1 MSSILSYI
9 VERLYIIPGI
19 IVAISVHEFGHAK
32 AAQLCGDRTSE
43 WQGRVSLDPRAHV
56 SVLGILM
63 LLLVGFGWGR
73 PVMIDPRQFKHPRRD
88 QIIVGLA
95 GVFNN
100 LLCALVFSVI
110 CGLYMRF
117 VPVSFAVTKI
127 ANIIWTILLRT
138 VSINISLMIFNLLPV
153 PPLDGFGVLCGI
165 FNLYNTKFYW
175 YAQRYGM
182 AILLIL
188 LYLGATG
195 IVLRPAVSAVMG
207 LFTRLILWI
216 GV

>member
-1 MSSILSYI
+1 MSTILEYI
-9 VERLYIIPGI
+9 IDRLYIIPGI
-19 IVAISVHEFGHAK
+19 VVAISVHEFGHAK

-56 SVLGILM
+56 SLIGILM

-73 PVMIDPRQFKHPRRD
+73 PVMIDPRNFRHPRRD

-100 LLCALVFSVI
+100 MICALVFTVI
-110 CGLYMRF
+110 CGLVWRF
-117 VPVSFAVTKI
+117 APAAVFSSGI
-127 ANIIWTILLRT
+127 GNVIWTILYRL
-138 VSINISLMIFNLLPV
+138 VSINVSLMVFNLIPC

-182 AILLIL
+182 IILIAL
-188 LYLGATG
+188 LYIGATG
-195 IVLRPAVSAVMG
+195 IILKPAVNWIMT
-207 LFTRLILWI
+207 LLTRLMFKIAI
-216 GV
+216 